1 MEIAPENDIN
11 QLSMIVVGRT
21 ILKVLFLAFG
31 GQEPHQL

>member
-1 MEIAPENDIN
+1 VELAPANDIN

-31 GQEPHQL
+31 G